1 MYNLIASKDYTFMLR
16 ARDAAGNLS
25 ANSNQV
31 TARTLTGTNTQDPTM
46 SPANAANFSV
56 YINMNVD
63 NPAGAPWNNTNSLP
77 TEGLV
82 FSNLKNY
89 SANISGVSM
98 KIVDNFTGYNAG
110 GMNTGNNS
118 GVYPDNVIRSAFY
131 NDKGQVTKIQI
142 SGLSLNHKYSFVFFG
157 SRSGTGDRTSV
168 YKIGTQ
174 SVSLN
179 ASNNTTTTV
188 QIDNVV
194 PDQNGTVTYTVSL
207 GATALYAYQNSLVI
221 KGYAITTTA
230 AATAANQTA
239 ATAEEQVQQDS
250 AATVQVQAYP
260 NPLDNDVLLSAPLH
274 KAVPE
279 LVVQVY
285 EPSGTMLSTRR
296 FANVPKGLWQQRIPI
311 TGRSGL
317 YFVRISGLPD
327 GRNQTIRL
335 IKRK

>member
-1 MYNLIASKDYTFMLR
+1 M
-16 ARDAAGNLS
+16 
-25 ANSNQV
+25 
-31 TARTLTGTNTQDPTM
+31 
-46 SPANAANFSV
+46 
-56 YINMNVD
+56 
-63 NPAGAPWNNTNSLP
+63 
-77 TEGLV
+77 
-82 FSNLKNY
+82 
-89 SANISGVSM
+89 
-98 KIVDNFTGYNAG
+98 
-110 GMNTGNNS
+110 
-118 GVYPDNVIRSAFY
+118 RSAFY

-221 KGYAITTTA
+221 KGYANTTTA
-230 AATAANQTA
+230 AATAADLTA
-239 ATAEEQVQQDS
+239 ATAEEQVQEDS

-260 NPLDNDVLLSAPLH
+260 NPVDNDVLLSAPLH

-296 FANVPKGLWQQRIPI
+296 FANVPKGLWQQRIPL